1 MKTIE
6 TMHFLQQIEGYQFYS
21 FEQESKQDLKIGM
34 PTKYLENMNF
44 PDLYRSWGIDAV
56 KNPYAKR
63 KLKPREWKAFE
74 KVFFQW
80 LKQFPFLKEPLY
92 STPNLECNWELL
104 NIKKWWKKDNKAYMS
119 MLEEANVWHTDAT
132 YRIIQIEQWCELKQL
147 AKMAIRGVPLVFFS
161 GLGIVFY
168 ITDCLTVRIFAE
180 DISKIEQTLLQYID
194 FQILH

>member
-1 MKTIE
+1 
-6 TMHFLQQIEGYQFYS
+6 
-21 FEQESKQDLKIGM
+21 
-34 PTKYLENMNF
+34 
-44 PDLYRSWGIDAV
+44 
-56 KNPYAKR
+56 
-63 KLKPREWKAFE
+63 
-74 KVFFQW
+74 
-80 LKQFPFLKEPLY
+80 
-92 STPNLECNWELL
+92 
-104 NIKKWWKKDNKAYMS
+104 MS